1 MRWSRLWLLAS
12 NLSRRRSTISMK
24 AIAFAL
30 VFAVCASAHAQDARS
45 LVREAVNTEIAAD
58 RADQSLWIFH
68 EVDRK
73 PGNKVT
79 QWVAQTRQGDIKRVV
94 TINGHPVPKA
104 QQRAAVEAFIHNSNA
119 QAQQRQSGQKDSQQA
134 EALLKMLPDAFIWS
148 IASRNEQSTVFHF
161 RPNPTFNPPTRQ
173 ARVFAAMEG
182 DMTVNI
188 SQHRI
193 QQLKG
198 TMIHDVN
205 FGWGGILGSLKKGGR
220 FEVDRTET
228 APGVWQIS
236 VTHVHIQGH
245 ALLFKTISEQEDDS
259 KSNFTRE
266 SDEVTLQQAADAV
279 MSKPDQP

>member
-1 MRWSRLWLLAS
+1 
-12 NLSRRRSTISMK
+12 MK

-30 VFAVCASAHAQDARS
+30 LFAVFASAQAQDARS
-45 LVREAVNTEIAAD
+45 LVRDAVNAEIAAD
-58 RADQSLWIFH
+58 RADQSRWIFH
-68 EVDRK
+68 EIDLK
-73 PGNKVT
+73 PGNNVT
-79 QWVAQTRQGDIKRVV
+79 QWVAQTKQADIKRVV
-94 TINGHPVPKA
+94 SVNRHLVPKK
-104 QQRAAVEAFIHNSNA
+104 QQRASVESFVHDSNA

-134 EALLKMLPDAFIWS
+134 EALLKMLPNAFIWTV
-148 IASRNEQSTVFHF
+148 ASSNEESTVFHF
-161 RPNPTFNPPTRQ
+161 RPDPRFYPPTRQ

-182 DMTVNI
+182 SMTVDK

-205 FGWGGILGSLKKGGR
+205 FGWGGILGSLKKGGW
-220 FEVDRTET
+220 FEVDRIET
-228 APGVWQIS
+228 APRIWQIN

-266 SDEVTLQQAADAV
+266 PDNVTLQEAADAV
-279 MSKPDQP
+279 MSKPDRP